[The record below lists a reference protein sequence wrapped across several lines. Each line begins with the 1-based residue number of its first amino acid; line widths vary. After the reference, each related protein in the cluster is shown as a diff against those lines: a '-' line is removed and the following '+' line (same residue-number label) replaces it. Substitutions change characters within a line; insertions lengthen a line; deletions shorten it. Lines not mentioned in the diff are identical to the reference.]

1 MKFSASLSH
10 ALPTPTRAQS
20 SIWERLL
27 LGRKISKHRTQGV
40 GGIVQCHAAEKE
52 EATRDGA
59 VGKEKKL
66 GEKKTIQ
73 IGGWGS
79 GFQFSAPL

>member
-1 MKFSASLSH
+1 M
-10 ALPTPTRAQS
+10 
-20 SIWERLL
+20 
-27 LGRKISKHRTQGV
+27 

-59 VGKEKKL
+59 VGKEKNL
-66 GEKKTIQ
+66 GGRKRIQ

-79 GFQFSAPL
+79 GFQFLAPL